1 MSRRLLLLLI
11 IGMVLVCVVS
21 ATGITG
27 GGGKT
32 FNGPLGLLIPLGI
45 EQTGIPAAQTILW
58 YNLISM
64 GTILFIAAAAS
75 ERTTRFFNIFVPVLA
90 GLFMWI
96 GWMQPNSPAQTVG
109 VIIGCI
115 LLAVMSYMK
124 GSLREGWGIGGPGGT
139 LMNIAAYLILLQCMI
154 GVVNGMGLFTQS
166 AAPTPAEWQQS
177 TLSTSVTEMTNS
189 GGLMQD
195 LISYGSLFVTMAI
208 GAIKMIMLIIQS
220 ILFFSTVVMQL
231 VPGITASP
239 LGMGIV
245 LAFQIG
251 EWILLGVLA
260 YQAYYLKSP
269 WSVEL

>member
-1 MSRRLLLLLI
+1 MTRRFLLLLI
-11 IGMVLVCVVS
+11 IGLALVSAVS
-21 ATGITG
+21 ATTITG
-27 GGGKT
+27 GGGDTAK
-32 FNGPLGLLIPLGI
+32 GPLNLLVPLGI
-45 EQTGIPAAQTILW
+45 EQTGIPAATAIWW
-58 YNLISM
+58 YNIISM
-64 GTILFIAAAAS
+64 GTILFVAAAAS
-75 ERTTRFFNIFVPVLA
+75 ERTTRFFNILVPVLA
-90 GLFMWI
+90 GLFIWM
-96 GWMQPNSPAQTVG
+96 GWMQPNSPLQTSG
-109 VIIGCI
+109 IIIGVI

-139 LMNIAAYLILLQCMI
+139 LMNLAAYLILLQCII
-154 GVVNGMGLFTQS
+154 GVVNGMGIFTQP